1 MQTNNGDYEPAS
13 YHIFGLVNYDSLD
26 VMVAAGSRRVS
37 KGVSAIGG
45 LSSVRT
51 NINKDNKLC
60 RKDESV
66 LVMDMDKFKL
76 VRKPRLSTLWRRP
89 LLLSCNDPLSQTN
102 AHLWRWCMLLSIRPF
117 VRCYPA

>member
-45 LSSVRT
+45 L
-51 NINKDNKLC
+51 
-60 RKDESV
+60 
-66 LVMDMDKFKL
+66 
-76 VRKPRLSTLWRRP
+76 PRLELI
-89 LLLSCNDPLSQTN
+89 
-102 AHLWRWCMLLSIRPF
+102 SIRTISF
-117 VRCYPA
+117 VGKMKVSL